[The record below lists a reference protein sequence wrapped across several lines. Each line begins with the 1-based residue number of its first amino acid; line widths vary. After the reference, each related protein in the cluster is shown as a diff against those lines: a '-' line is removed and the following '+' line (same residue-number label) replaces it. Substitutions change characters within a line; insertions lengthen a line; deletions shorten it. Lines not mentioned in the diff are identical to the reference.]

1 MSVSSRIRLIDT
13 SPQTHKT
20 SHTRSISVGR
30 IVVARTGWISM
41 HELVDATCLQLGVQT
56 LFLLPCRS
64 WTARFE
70 LALSLL
76 SLRYIQILDTIDT
89 DSVELER
96 IGIGQ
101 CCWRSLH
108 ANNRVSTLPTR
119 VHPRASCGSFFLRP
133 SHRVTPSI
141 LRLDFLNILKLCVS
155 QSISPSHIQIDL

>member
-1 MSVSSRIRLIDT
+1 MRPLLKLT
-13 SPQTHKT
+13 KPLTHAA
-20 SHTRSISVGR
+20 SQLVG
-30 IVVARTGWISM
+30 
-41 HELVDATCLQLGVQT
+41 
-56 LFLLPCRS
+56 
-64 WTARFE
+64 
-70 LALSLL
+70 LSLL
-76 SLRYIQILDTIDT
+76 GLVGSQCTSSLMPLACNLVFRPCFFFPVAPGLQGSISLFLRHIHTLDTIDT
-89 DSVELER
+89 DSVALER

-133 SHRVTPSI
+133 SHRVIPSI